1 MTVVL
6 AGERLVETARGL
18 READTGGWRESAL
31 RALVSS
37 FGWRWRQA
45 AGDAGEAWLRPT
57 GRYESPFAHDGE
69 EFVGLHVPVE
79 LVEGGAAAKAESFR
93 RAAEALTEA
102 FGRASIMGAYGG
114 LGPFY
119 ESTPQWGSPFLRWRG
134 KPDTLELRA
143 GERGPELLLQPTDPV
158 ENWFWRQ
165 GHGEDFALGGFFGS
179 LPVPA
184 NGGLG
189 LPGYW
194 RTDDWDVYTT
204 ALSDFLGSLP
214 AATSALGIELDLGIH
229 ADVPGTYGPVV
240 FHISSGERLEI
251 AHGPGLA
258 GLDPGGH
265 HSRGAV
271 PLDRL
276 DAPLRRLRP
285 GRHRRPWAGPAA
297 GRHPPRT
304 GGGIAEGGPEPLGP
318 RPDRGRLPGGLLRAD
333 AAGEPLRPRSGPVAR
348 RLVGEGW
355 LGEGRRFRA
364 R

>member
-6 AGERLVETARGL
+6 EGERLVETARGL

-102 FGRASIMGAYGG
+102 FGRASVMGAYGG

-119 ESTPQWGSPFLRWRG
+119 ESTPRWGSPFLRWRG

-189 LPGYW
+189 FPGYW

-229 ADVPGTYGPVV
+229 AKVPGTYGPVV

-251 AHGPGLA
+251 AHSTQEPA
-258 GLDPGGH
+258 GAGSGTDPASLGWIPEATTPAELSHWIDWTH
-265 HSRGAV
+265 HSGAFGPDDIDGRELARLLVDTLRGLGVASPKEDLSLSDHAQTV
-271 PLDRL
+271 DGYRVDFYGLT
-276 DAPLRRLRP
+276 LRENP
-285 GRHRRPWAGPAA
+285 
-297 GRHPPRT
+297 
-304 GGGIAEGGPEPLGP
+304 
-318 RPDRGRLPGGLLRAD
+318 
-333 AAGEPLRPRSGPVAR
+333 
-348 RLVGEGW
+348 
-355 LGEGRRFRA
+355 
-364 R
+364 